1 MRAWVSCSQA
11 YVLFC
16 VHLGGWDGA
25 NGHASLGQELSVS
38 ATWERHTITPGE
50 PEKHSNLE
58 GKEARR
64 TWSREFKLRW
74 VEIPARPAAA
84 VQECLQPQKMKPSLL
99 TTEVLIHPALSGM
112 QLNSHLLNHKS
123 SNQCNSTV
131 FPHISCSITLA
142 SSLLWQE
149 EAKPEFRR
157 GSTNMQVLPI

>member
-1 MRAWVSCSQA
+1 MGPMDMHHLARNYQSLQLERDTPSHQESLKSIPTWKAKKPEGLEAENSSLDEWKSQQDQQQQSKSA
-11 YVLFC
+11 F
-16 VHLGGWDGA
+16 
-25 NGHASLGQELSVS
+25 SLRKV
-38 ATWERHTITPGE
+38 
-50 PEKHSNLE
+50 
-58 GKEARR
+58 
-64 TWSREFKLRW
+64 
-74 VEIPARPAAA
+74 
-84 VQECLQPQKMKPSLL
+84 KPSLL

-149 EAKPEFRR
+149 EAKPEFPR